1 MAVFCLTS
9 SGAYSAERMDNTL
22 TQLTQFTPNPSS
34 QTQINYDAWDEL
46 LGDIILFM
54 GPSSRE
60 RYEAPKRETGSRISR
75 THNSPY
81 RLEGNKVLYPYMRD
95 NVLTAIS
102 DYVTELEDVGNRLD
116 IPSLPRNEQLAFWI
130 NLHNAIVIKVIG
142 ENYPGPDRRPE
153 DIEPLPGSDTK
164 LNDAKLITIDGVALS
179 LRDIREGIVF
189 PNWNNPDV
197 AFGFHMGDASSPS
210 LANTAYQPNKLAGQL
225 RTNAMEY
232 ANSLRGVDRGKVSR
246 YYHDIAPWFFPE
258 FNEDLN
264 AYFSKRMRS
273 EVFAEYQEEGYRGV
287 NRYDNVVS
295 DITAGYG
302 ERGRQRLAVST
313 DVNAFALGRDVQQ
326 FLTDRAEKIERLRK
340 QEWFK
345 RGTVV
350 IEDIE
355 TRDDAEIN

>member
-1 MAVFCLTS
+1 MAVCCLTS

-22 TQLTQFTPNPSS
+22 TQLTQFTPKPSS

-116 IPSLPRNEQLAFWI
+116 IPSLSRNEQLAFWI

-164 LNDAKLITIDGVALS
+164 LNDAKLTTIDGVALS

-189 PNWNNPDV
+189 PNWSNPDV

-225 RTNAMEY
+225 RTNATEY

-273 EVFAEYQEEGYRGV
+273 DVFAEYQEEGYRGV